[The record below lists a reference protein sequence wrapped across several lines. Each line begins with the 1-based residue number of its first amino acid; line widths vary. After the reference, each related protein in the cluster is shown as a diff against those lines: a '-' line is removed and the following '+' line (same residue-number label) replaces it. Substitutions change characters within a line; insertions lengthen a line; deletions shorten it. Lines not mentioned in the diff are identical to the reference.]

1 MPLTKPHRNSQKR
14 FYGNDKIYFITT
26 VTHKRFSFFK
36 KDLFCDL
43 FIDNLRIS
51 KELKEF
57 KLYAFIIIP
66 DHVHLLLK
74 PDGKFNISQIMF
86 SIKKQFSHDVNRVI
100 GENKLY
106 SKIDASQDKKKDKF
120 FECGNDSEHKYFEN
134 EHKHPE
140 GEQTFV
146 RLQDVC
152 VRFQDGNNV
161 RKDLINSHQKN
172 IEKYRNK
179 FITKYGN
186 PQFEIPKFKWQKSF
200 YDHVIR
206 NEKDFL
212 KHLNYII
219 FNCVKHKVC
228 YNEEK
233 YKWSSLNSDFENFI
247 DDWQ

>member
-1 MPLTKPHRNSQKR
+1 MSQIKPHRNSQKR
-14 FYGNDKIYFITT
+14 FYGADKIYFITT

-36 KDLFCDL
+36 EDLFCNL
-43 FIDNLRIS
+43 FIDNLRIC
-51 KELKEF
+51 KKLKEF
-57 KLYAFIIIP
+57 KLYAFIMIS

-74 PDGKFNISQIMF
+74 PNGEFNVSQIMF

-106 SKIDASQDKKKDKF
+106 SKIDANKDKKKDKF
-120 FECGNDSEHKYFEN
+120 FEYGNEN
-134 EHKHPE
+134 EHKYPE

-146 RLQDVC
+146 RLQDIC

-161 RKDLINSHQKN
+161 RKDLINRYQKN
-172 IEKYRNK
+172 VEKYRK
-179 FITKYGN
+179 QFITKYGN
-186 PQFEIPKFKWQKSF
+186 PQFEMPKFKWQKSF

-212 KHLNYII
+212 KHLNYIV
-219 FNCVKHKVC
+219 FNCVKHRVC
-228 YNEEK
+228 YNEEE
-233 YKWSSLNSDFENFI
+233 YKWSSLNSDFEDFI